1 MRSVRGSWPWQQAF
15 ANKPHGQISSSAR
28 SSSSQ
33 AASAQAA
40 STWNRVEPLVLGHF
54 PDTSPSLPR
63 FFTRCPRSAVA
74 RYLPGTGRCQV
85 CRVCQVAWVLR
96 DVQGGPIRPVRGLF
110 PRLASAAN
118 RTHPVVGV
126 ATRSNREQMSGS
138 ITISLVRVPSN
149 VGGHRRWFECPR
161 CAPHNPQATWH
172 TWNTRH
178 IWRNGSAK
186 LKGNRCLTRML

>member
-63 FFTRCPRSAVA
+63 FFTRCSRSAVA

-96 DVQGGPIRPVRGLF
+96 DVQGGPIRPVRGLS

-138 ITISLVRVPSN
+138 ITMLFGPCPEQRRRSPSVVRMSKMCTPQPP
-149 VGGHRRWFECPR
+149 GHLAQLE
-161 CAPHNPQATWH
+161 H
-172 TWNTRH
+172 
-178 IWRNGSAK
+178 SAH
-186 LKGNRCLTRML
+186 LA